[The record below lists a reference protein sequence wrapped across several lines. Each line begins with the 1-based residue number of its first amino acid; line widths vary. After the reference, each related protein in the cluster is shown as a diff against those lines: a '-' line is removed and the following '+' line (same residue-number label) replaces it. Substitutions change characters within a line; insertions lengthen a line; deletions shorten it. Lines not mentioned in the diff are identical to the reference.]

1 MWAIY
6 FSFIPLHWQ
15 SFLSSLPCFFLTR
28 VPETVKLGSNDE
40 LDYEICVR
48 YQVWVVAGLF

>member
-28 VPETVKLGSNDE
+28 VSEIVKLGSNDE
-40 LDYEICVR
+40 VDYEICVR